1 MPEPSIPT
9 HPSGQLAAPWPLTGE
24 AVTAFVCFV
33 LSDEAQRS
41 SVRGRRQK
49 LPLQGRHVSY
59 GVKAH
64 PRRGSDRPER
74 IYVSVT
80 ALQGTGSNN
89 NQACCEVADR
99 WESKLGASR
108 RGRPKRTPRS
118 REFADKVEI
127 VRSMYNSFKLRHPWK
142 ENLPE
147 HDLVYEQW
155 CWRFRLFQRW
165 VADRVLSAVAAG
177 VSGKKFAEELAVRA
191 GRGGRNNYDALAGL
205 GHDGLSACLN
215 SWRRQGTQS
224 QLASDQVQRFVKEFF
239 NWVEIQ
245 NRKSKPRG

>member
-9 HPSGQLAAPWPLTGE
+9 ETPEPPARPWPLTGD

-33 LSDEAQRS
+33 HSDEAKRP

-49 LPLQGRHVSY
+49 LPLQGRQVSY

-80 ALQGTGSNN
+80 ALQKAGFDNS
-89 NQACCEVADR
+89 QACCEVADK
-99 WESKLGASR
+99 WKSKLGSSR
-108 RGRPKRTPRS
+108 RGRPRRTLLP

-142 ENLPE
+142 EKLPE
-147 HDLVYEQW
+147 RDLVYDQW
-155 CWRFRLFQRW
+155 CSRFRLFQQW
-165 VADRVLSAVAAG
+165 VADRVRSAVAASVTG
-177 VSGKKFAEELAVRA
+177 QKFAEELARRA
-191 GRGGRNNYDALAGL
+191 GQGGRINYDALVGL
-205 GHDGLSACLN
+205 GQDGLTACLN
-215 SWRRQGTQS
+215 SWLQMREQS
-224 QLASDQVQRFVKEFF
+224 HMTLEHVQRFVGEFF
-239 NWVEIQ
+239 SWIETQ
-245 NRKSKPRG
+245 DRKPRT

>member
-1 MPEPSIPT
+1 MPETSIPSET
-9 HPSGQLAAPWPLTGE
+9 PGQLAVPWPLTGE

-33 LSDEAQRS
+33 HSDEAKRPCE
-41 SVRGRRQK
+41 RGRRQK

-64 PRRGSDRPER
+64 ARRGSDRPER

-99 WESKLGASR
+99 WKSKLGASR
-108 RGRPKRTPRS
+108 RGRPRRTPRFP
-118 REFADKVEI
+118 EFADKVEI

-142 ENLPE
+142 EKLPE

-177 VSGKKFAEELAVRA
+177 VSGQKYAEELAVRT
-191 GRGGRNNYDALAGL
+191 GQGGRNNYHALEGL
-205 GHDGLSACLN
+205 GQDGLTACLN
-215 SWRRQGTQS
+215 SWRQQGTQS
-224 QLASDQVQRFVKEFF
+224 QLASDLVQRFVKEFF
-239 NWVEIQ
+239 NWVEIRE
-245 NRKSKPRG
+245 RKSKPRV